1 MRFYIVTD
9 LEGIE
14 GVVLPAQV
22 EAGNPIY
29 ERARRL
35 LTKEVNITVQTL
47 NELGAEEII
56 VLDGHGANQAYNLL
70 YEELV
75 DGAKYIMGSPWP
87 NYFPMLTP
95 DFDGL
100 ILIGAHAMAGTRGS
114 VLDHTMSSR
123 AWRNAYINETLVGE
137 IGISAFYAGSLG
149 VPLVFVSGD
158 DKACLEA
165 KDLIGDLET
174 VVTKYGLTRTSAAM
188 LPPATV
194 ENNIRSAL
202 KKAVERC
209 KDRNTNPLTAERP
222 VNFKIEFLLAEHA
235 QRYWN
240 KEGVTLLDS
249 RTVVFTG
256 NDAREAIERW
266 YSA

>member
-9 LEGIE
+9 LEGVE
-14 GVVLPAQV
+14 GVVLPVQT
-22 EAGNPIY
+22 ESGNPMY
-29 ERARRL
+29 EKARRL
-35 LTKEVNITVQTL
+35 LTREVNIVVETL
-47 NELGAEEII
+47 NELGVEEIV
-56 VLDGHGANQAYNLL
+56 VLDGHGANQAYNLV
-70 YEELV
+70 YEELTE
-75 DGAKYIMGSPWP
+75 GAKYIMGSPWP
-87 NYFPMLTP
+87 NYLSMLTSN
-95 DFDGL
+95 FDGL
-100 ILIGAHAMAGTRGS
+100 MLIGAHAMAGTKGA

-123 AWRNAYINETLVGE
+123 AWRGAYINDIPVGE
-137 IGISAFYAGSLG
+137 MGIATFYAGSLG

-165 KDLIGDLET
+165 KNLVSNVET
-174 VVTKYGLTRTSAAM
+174 VTTKYGLTRTSAVM

-194 ENNIRSAL
+194 EKNIKSAL
-202 KKAVERC
+202 KRVVEKC
-209 KDRNTNPLTAERP
+209 KDIKPLRFDGP

-256 NDAREAIERW
+256 KDAREAIERW
-266 YSA
+266 FSV

>member
-9 LEGIE
+9 LEGVE
-14 GVVLPAQV
+14 GVVLPIQT
-22 EAGNPIY
+22 ESGNPMY

-35 LTKEVNITVQTL
+35 LTREVNIAVQTL

-56 VLDGHGANQAYNLL
+56 VLDGHGANQAYNLV

-87 NYFPMLTP
+87 NYLTMLTS

-100 ILIGAHAMAGTRGS
+100 MLIGAHAMAGTKGS

-123 AWRNAYINETLVGE
+123 SWRGAYINDIPVGE
-137 IGISAFYAGSLG
+137 IGICAFYAGSLN

-165 KDLIGDLET
+165 KNLVSDVEIAI
-174 VVTKYGLTRTSAAM
+174 TKYGLTRTSALM
-188 LPPATV
+188 LSQAAV
-194 ENNIRSAL
+194 ENNIKSAL
-202 KKAVERC
+202 KRAVEKC
-209 KDRNTNPLTAERP
+209 KIIKPLTVGGP
-222 VNFKIEFLLAEHA
+222 VSFKIEFLLAEHA

-240 KEGVTLLDS
+240 KEGVKLLDS

-256 NDAREAIERW
+256 KDARDAIERW
-266 YSA
+266 LST

>member
-1 MRFYIVTD
+1 MRFYILTD

-14 GVVLPAQV
+14 GVVLPVQT
-22 EAGNPIY
+22 ESGNPMY
-29 ERARRL
+29 EKARRL
-35 LTKEVNITVQTL
+35 LTREVNIMVRTL
-47 NELGAEEII
+47 NEIGVEEIV
-56 VLDGHGANQAYNLL
+56 VLDGHGANQAYNLV

-87 NYFPMLTP
+87 NYLPMLTSN
-95 DFDGL
+95 FDGL
-100 ILIGAHAMAGTRGS
+100 MIIGAHAMAGTRGS

-123 AWRNAYINETLVGE
+123 AWRNAYINDTLVGE

-158 DKACLEA
+158 DNACLEA
-165 KDLIGDLET
+165 KNLVSNVET
-174 VVTKYGLTRTSAAM
+174 AVTKYGLTRTSAVM

-194 ENNIRSAL
+194 EDNIKSAL

-209 KDRNTNPLTAERP
+209 KDIKPLKVEGP

-256 NDAREAIERW
+256 KDAREAIERW
-266 YSA
+266 YST